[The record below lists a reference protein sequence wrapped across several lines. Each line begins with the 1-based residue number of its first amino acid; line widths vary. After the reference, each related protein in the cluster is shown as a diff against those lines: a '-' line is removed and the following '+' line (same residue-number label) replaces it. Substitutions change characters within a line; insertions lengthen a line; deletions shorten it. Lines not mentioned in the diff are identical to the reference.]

1 VLPPRS
7 RVCLTPDGPVT
18 RRPVLP
24 LCQLRVRLGDTKRQ
38 TSDLVRS
45 RQRPPKIR
53 LTLRQALTAGMAIFT
68 ADDET
73 RFTRS
78 ARTVSN
84 PTDRPASTAP
94 PWRRSRAVHA
104 MPMRHATELTR
115 IPVAPPCFLC
125 QSPDRVRLLVR
136 EWTAEGIQYWACD
149 GCDVAWAMR
158 DGEDVKSMAGDR
170 SSRRSL

>member
-1 VLPPRS
+1 
-7 RVCLTPDGPVT
+7 
-18 RRPVLP
+18 
-24 LCQLRVRLGDTKRQ
+24 
-38 TSDLVRS
+38 
-45 RQRPPKIR
+45 
-53 LTLRQALTAGMAIFT
+53 MAIFT

-104 MPMRHATELTR
+104 MPMRDATELTR